1 MPTARPLVLVV
12 VVDGLRPD
20 AITAEDTPTLFRLRA
35 EGVDLVNSHAVFPTV
50 TRVNAAAIATG
61 TQPGTNGLV
70 GNQMFV
76 PAVDERRA
84 FDTGNYRNLLALE
97 QATGGRVLQVPTLAE
112 RLHARG
118 LALAGVS
125 SGSTGSAFL
134 LNPKSR
140 DGVGALVNGYLD
152 PGKTVA
158 YPAAVSE
165 AILARFG
172 PAPAK
177 QPGGARFDAAVNWT
191 QRVLRE
197 YVLPEL
203 APAVVINWLTEPDH
217 SQHHVGVG
225 SPAAREALRN
235 SDREIARVLA
245 GLDAASTSVLVVS
258 DHGFTTNTAGVDV
271 AGALIEAKLKAAPD
285 SPDVILAS
293 SGQAVALHV
302 PDHDPDR
309 IARLARFIQAQ
320 DWGGVV
326 FSAEPVDGAFPLE
339 LINLANRDR
348 GPDLLFT
355 FPWTSRRSAFGV
367 PGTDLAGGER
377 GRGALRQRP
386 RQHEPVERA
395 QHVPG
400 LGRGR
405 EAGHH
410 RARAGRQRGRDAD
423 RARPARRR
431 RRDRP
436 RRPRGHRGARGRAR
450 PGAGRGG
457 DPHPHR
463 GGRRLSRRAA
473 DLDGGRPP
481 LRGQELARQLTCATV
496 GRSPARV
503 VRRTSR
509 GSCSGK
515 GRARCMVCRLSHIT
529 RSPTCHRCE

>member
-1 MPTARPLVLVV
+1 MSPARRLVLVL

-20 AITAEDTPTLFRLRA
+20 SITAEDTPTLFRLRA

-84 FDTGNYRNLLALE
+84 FDTGNHRNFLALDR
-97 QATGGRVLQVPTLAE
+97 ATGGRVLQASTLAE

-118 LALAGVS
+118 LRLAGVS

-134 LNPKSR
+134 LNPKSIA
-140 DGVGALVNGYLD
+140 GVGALVNGYLE
-152 PGKTVA
+152 PGRTVA
-158 YPAAVSE
+158 YPTPVSE
-165 AILARFG
+165 AVLARFG

-177 QPGGARFDAAVNWT
+177 APGSARFDASVSWT

-203 APAVVINWLTEPDH
+203 APDVVINWLTEPDH

-235 SDREIARVLA
+235 DDREIAQVLA
-245 GLDAASTSVLVVS
+245 GLDAARTSVLVVS

-271 AGALIEAKLKAAPD
+271 AGALIEAKLKAARD
-285 SPDVILAS
+285 STDVILAS

-302 PDHDPDR
+302 EGRDAER
-309 IARLARFIQAQ
+309 IARLARFIQSR

-326 FSAEPVDGAFPLE
+326 FSAEAVDGAFPLE
-339 LINLANRDR
+339 LINVANRDR

-367 PGTDLAGGER
+367 PGTDLANVSAGGSPYVSDHGSMSPWNVR
-377 GRGALRQRP
+377 NTFLASGAGLKKGIVGRAPAGNVDVTPTVLALL
-386 RQHEPVERA
+386 
-395 QHVPG
+395 G
-400 LGRGR
+400 LEG
-405 EAGHH
+405 EAGLD
-410 RARAGRQRGRDAD
+410 GRVVAE
-423 RARPARRR
+423 A
-431 RRDRP
+431 
-436 RRPRGHRGARGRAR
+436 
-450 PGAGRGG
+450 
-457 DPHPHR
+457 
-463 GGRRLSRRAA
+463 
-473 DLDGGRPP
+473 LDGGPDPEAVAVETRVHTAAAGGYRAA
-481 LRGQELARQLTCATV
+481 LQISTV
-496 GRSPARV
+496 DGRRYVDKSWRV
-503 VRRTSR
+503 S
-509 GSCSGK
+509 
-515 GRARCMVCRLSHIT
+515 
-529 RSPTCHRCE
+529 

>member
-1 MPTARPLVLVV
+1 VSPARRLVLVL

-20 AITAEDTPTLFRLRA
+20 SITAEDTPTLFRLRA

-84 FDTGNYRNLLALE
+84 FDTGNHRNFLALDR
-97 QATGGRVLQVPTLAE
+97 ATGGRVLQASTLAE

-118 LALAGVS
+118 LRLAGVS

-134 LNPKSR
+134 LNPKSIA
-140 DGVGALVNGYLD
+140 GVGALVNGYLE
-152 PGKTVA
+152 PGRTVA
-158 YPAAVSE
+158 YPTPVSE
-165 AILARFG
+165 AVLARFG

-177 QPGGARFDAAVNWT
+177 APGSARFDASVSWT

-203 APAVVINWLTEPDH
+203 APDVVINWLTEPDH

-235 SDREIARVLA
+235 DDREIAQVLA
-245 GLDAASTSVLVVS
+245 GLDAARTSVLVVS

-271 AGALIEAKLKAAPD
+271 AGALIEAKLKAARD
-285 SPDVILAS
+285 STDVILAS

-302 PDHDPDR
+302 EGRDAER
-309 IARLARFIQAQ
+309 IARLARFIQSR

-326 FSAEPVDGAFPLE
+326 FSAEAVDGAFPLE
-339 LINLANRDR
+339 LINVANRDR

-367 PGTDLAGGER
+367 PGTDLANVSAGGSPYVSDHGSMSPWNVR
-377 GRGALRQRP
+377 NTFLAWDAGLKKGIVGRAPAGNVDVTPTVLALL
-386 RQHEPVERA
+386 
-395 QHVPG
+395 G
-400 LGRGR
+400 LEG
-405 EAGHH
+405 EAGLD
-410 RARAGRQRGRDAD
+410 GRVVAE
-423 RARPARRR
+423 A
-431 RRDRP
+431 
-436 RRPRGHRGARGRAR
+436 
-450 PGAGRGG
+450 
-457 DPHPHR
+457 
-463 GGRRLSRRAA
+463 
-473 DLDGGRPP
+473 LDGGPDPEAVAVETRVHTAAAGGYRAA
-481 LRGQELARQLTCATV
+481 LQISTV
-496 GRSPARV
+496 DGRRYVDKSWRV
-503 VRRTSR
+503 S
-509 GSCSGK
+509 
-515 GRARCMVCRLSHIT
+515 
-529 RSPTCHRCE
+529 

>member
-1 MPTARPLVLVV
+1 VPGARPLVLVF

-20 AITAEDTPTLFRLRA
+20 SITAEDTPTLFRLRA

-61 TQPGTNGLV
+61 TQPGTNGVV

-76 PAVDERRA
+76 PAVDERRS
-84 FDTGNYRNLLALE
+84 FDTGNYRNFLALE
-97 QATGGRVLQVPTLAE
+97 RAAGGRVLQVRTLAE

-134 LNPKSR
+134 LNPKAP

-165 AILARFG
+165 AVLARFG
-172 PAPAK
+172 PAPVK
-177 QPGGARFDAAVNWT
+177 QPGGARFDASVGWT

-203 APAVVINWLTEPDH
+203 APDVVINWLTEPDH

-235 SDREIARVLA
+235 GDREIAQVLA
-245 GLDAASTSVLVVS
+245 GLDAGSTSVLVVS

-285 SPDVILAS
+285 STDVILAS

-302 PDHDPDR
+302 QHHDPDR
-309 IARLARFIQAQ
+309 VARLARFIQAQ

-326 FSAEPVDGAFPLE
+326 FSAERVDGAFPLE
-339 LINLANRDR
+339 LIGLANPAR

-367 PGTDLAGGER
+367 PGTDLAAVPAGGAPYVSDHGSMSPWNVR
-377 GRGALRQRP
+377 NTFLAWGAGVKKGITAAAPAGNVDVAPTVLALLG
-386 RQHEPVERA
+386 VE
-395 QHVPG
+395 G
-400 LGRGR
+400 
-405 EAGHH
+405 EAGL
-410 RARAGRQRGRDAD
+410 D
-423 RARPARRR
+423 
-431 RRDRP
+431 
-436 RRPRGHRGARGRAR
+436 GRAVTEALEGGPDPEQVAAETR
-450 PGAGRGG
+450 IHTAAAGAYRAALQISTV
-457 DPHPHR
+457 D
-463 GGRRLSRRAA
+463 GRRYVDKSW
-473 DLDGGRPP
+473 
-481 LRGQELARQLTCATV
+481 
-496 GRSPARV
+496 RV
-503 VRRTSR
+503 S
-509 GSCSGK
+509 
-515 GRARCMVCRLSHIT
+515 
-529 RSPTCHRCE
+529 